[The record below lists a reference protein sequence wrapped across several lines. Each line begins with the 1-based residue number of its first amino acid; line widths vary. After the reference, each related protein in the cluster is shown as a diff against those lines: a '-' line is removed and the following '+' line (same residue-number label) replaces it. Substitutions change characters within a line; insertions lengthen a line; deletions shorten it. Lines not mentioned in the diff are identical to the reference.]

1 MGCFMYV
8 IFGTSKDIAMGPA
21 AILAFLT
28 AEHASKDPAFVVLLT
43 FLTGI
48 IIMLLGFLRL
58 GKSLKCG
65 PLKSISVKHEKIYDH
80 NGPLHQL

>member
-43 FLTGI
+43 FFTGI
-48 IIMLLGFLRL
+48 IIMLLGFLKL
-58 GKSLKCG
+58 GKALK
-65 PLKSISVKHEKIYDH
+65 
-80 NGPLHQL
+80 

>member
-58 GKSLKCG
+58 GKSLK
-65 PLKSISVKHEKIYDH
+65 
-80 NGPLHQL
+80 